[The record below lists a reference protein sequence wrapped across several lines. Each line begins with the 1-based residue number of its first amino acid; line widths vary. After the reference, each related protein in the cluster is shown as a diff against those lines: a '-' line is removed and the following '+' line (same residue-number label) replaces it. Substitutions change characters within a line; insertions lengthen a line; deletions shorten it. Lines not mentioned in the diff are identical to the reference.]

1 MSFTTSSAGLLL
13 GLVTASGLVA
23 AGEASAQTADRPPQ
37 YATPLAPGDTVV
49 ATPAGRYPAGFL
61 HRWTLGGGW
70 REMWETPVR
79 APVLDLGRY
88 AGGLTPLRL
97 GGGQQTR
104 SLRFQGEDGLVYNF
118 RSIDKDVSRGIDPFL
133 RESLAQDVLQD
144 QVSALF
150 PLSAMVV
157 APLLEAVGVLHP
169 NPTLVVMPDVPELGE
184 YRGDFAGLLG
194 WIEVRPDEGED
205 DLPGFEGSERVVG
218 TDRLFE
224 RLEERADNRVVPETV
239 LRARLVDMLIG
250 DWDRHPDQW
259 RWAGFESGD
268 GLLVFEPVPRDRD
281 WALTR
286 LDGLV
291 STLTQVPWPYYLGF
305 SEDYASVFRQS
316 WNGRGIDRRLLVEL
330 TRSDVRGVA
339 LDLQSRLTDAVIE
352 DAVRRLPAPY
362 YDRVGEWLEG
372 ALKNRRD
379 GLVELADGHYLLHAG
394 WVDVQTTDEAEQ
406 ATIIRLPGGA
416 LDVRVE
422 LLDRD
427 EAAADPV
434 LYERRFVPDETRE
447 VRLYLRGGDDR
458 VIVSGDGEPRI
469 RVRVI
474 GGGADDHFEDR
485 TSGDRVHLY
494 DDDDDDDVFEP
505 GPSTSIDREEW
516 DEPSTAES
524 EVQLTRPRDWGARWV
539 PVPGASYDPNLGV
552 FLTAGVRRTAFG
564 FRRHPWEHRLDASIG
579 AGTAGTVRG
588 ALSWERHL
596 GRSLRARAAGFASSG
611 EFGRFYGLGNDTP
624 RGVDEQRRARW
635 STLRADL
642 GLTLELREGVAL
654 HGVASLEGRESDDEP
669 DDLIAIERPYG
680 AGAFNQVA
688 LGGGISVDRRDD
700 PMHPRHG
707 FMIEA
712 SGRWHPEGLDVEAS
726 YATARGEARGYWSS
740 DDETALRPS
749 LALRVGGERAWGR
762 VPWFASAFLGG
773 PQSVR
778 GYVGQRFAGDTSVWG
793 NAELRLF
800 LTEFLFG
807 LPGDLGVL
815 GLLDAGRVWLDGA
828 SPGDLHTAVGGGVW
842 ANFVDFYT
850 VSLTVAA
857 SDERTTFHF
866 GLGLPF

>member
-1 MSFTTSSAGLLL
+1 MRAPRSPLALAAGFAAALGLLATD
-13 GLVTASGLVA
+13 GA
-23 AGEASAQTADRPPQ
+23 AAQTDARPPQ
-37 YATPLAPGDTVV
+37 YDTALQPGDTVV
-49 ATPAGRYPAGFL
+49 ATPAGRYPAGVL
-61 HRWTLGGGW
+61 HRWTLGNGW
-70 REMWETPVR
+70 RELWETPVR
-79 APVLDLGRY
+79 APVLDLDRY

-169 NPTLVVMPDVPELGE
+169 DPTLVVMPDVPALGE
-184 YRGDFAGLLG
+184 YRADFAGLLG

-205 DLPGFEGSERVVG
+205 DRPGFEGSERVVG

-224 RLEERADNRVVPETV
+224 RLEERADNRIVPETV

-330 TRSDVRGVA
+330 TRDDVRRVA
-339 LDLQSRLTDAVIE
+339 TDLQRRLPDGVIE

-362 YDRVGEWLEG
+362 YERVGEWLEG

-379 GLVELADGHYLLHAG
+379 GLVDLADDHYLLHAG
-394 WVDVQTTDEAEQ
+394 WVDVQTTDEAEE
-406 ATIIRLPGGA
+406 AAIVRLPGGA

-422 LLDRD
+422 LRDRD

-434 LYERRFVPDETRE
+434 VFERRFLPTETRE
-447 VRLYLRGGDDR
+447 VRLYLRGGDDH
-458 VIVSGDGEPRI
+458 VVVSGDGEARI
-469 RVRVI
+469 RVRVV

-485 TSGDRVHLY
+485 TRGDRVHFY
-494 DDDDDDDVFEP
+494 DDEDDDDVFEVA
-505 GPSTSIDREEW
+505 PSTAVDREEW

-524 EVQLTRPRDWGARWV
+524 EVQLTRPRDWGSRWI
-539 PVPGASYDPNLGV
+539 PVPGVSYDPNLGV
-552 FLTAGVRRTAFG
+552 FVTAGVRRTAFG
-564 FRRHPWEHRLDASIG
+564 FRRHPWEHQLDASIG

-588 ALSWERHL
+588 TLSWERHL
-596 GRSLRARAAGFASSG
+596 SRSLRSRIAGYASTG
-611 EFGRFYGLGNDTP
+611 EFGRYYGLGNDTP
-624 RGVDEQRRARW
+624 EGEDDARRARW
-635 STLRADL
+635 STLRAEL
-642 GLTLELREGVAL
+642 GLGLDAADDVELFGI
-654 HGVASLEGRESDDEP
+654 ASVEGRESDDEL
-669 DDLIAIERPYG
+669 DDLIAVERPYG
-680 AGAFNQVA
+680 SGAFNQIA
-688 LGGGISVDRRDD
+688 LGGGVVIDRRDD
-700 PMHPRHG
+700 AMHPRHG
-707 FMIEA
+707 FMVRA
-712 SGRWHPEGLDVEAS
+712 SGSWVPEALDVESA
-726 YATARGEARGYWSS
+726 YATARGEARAYWSS
-740 DDETALRPS
+740 DEETALRPS
-749 LALRVGGERAWGR
+749 LALRAGGERAWGR

-773 PQSVR
+773 PANLR
-778 GYVGQRFAGDTSVWG
+778 GFVGQRFAGDASAWG
-793 NAELRLF
+793 SAEVRLF

-815 GLLDAGRVWLDGA
+815 GLADAGRVWLDGD

-842 ANFVDFYT
+842 ADFVEQYT
-850 VSLTVAA
+850 VALTLAF
-857 SDERTTFHF
+857 SDEGTTVHF